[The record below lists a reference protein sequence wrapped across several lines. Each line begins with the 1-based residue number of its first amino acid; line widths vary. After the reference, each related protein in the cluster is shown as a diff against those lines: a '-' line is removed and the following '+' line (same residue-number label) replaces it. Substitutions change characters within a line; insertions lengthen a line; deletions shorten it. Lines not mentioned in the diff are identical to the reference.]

1 MKRSFLA
8 AIAAASLG
16 TTAQAHTHAEEVTV
30 AGPEGALAGT
40 LVAPAEGKP
49 VVIILP
55 GSGPTDRDGNNPMG
69 VTASTYRLLSEGL
82 AAHGIG
88 SLRIDKR
95 GLFASKVAVADGNN
109 VTIGDYAD
117 DVDAWA
123 KLVRARTGRDCVWL
137 LGHSE
142 GGIVALAAANRLE
155 GICGLV
161 LAATPGRPLG
171 TLLREQI
178 RGNPANAPILEQAN
192 GAIAQLE
199 NGERVDP
206 STLHP
211 GLAPLFAEQIQGY
224 LIDLMAQDPAKLLQG
239 TNLPVLILH
248 GDKDLQV
255 IAADA
260 DALAAARPD
269 AERVNFSDMNHV
281 LKDVAGDDRMTN
293 LTAYS
298 QPDLPLTAGLVDRI
312 AAFVEGQR

>member
-8 AIAAASLG
+8 AMAAASLG
-16 TTAQAHTHAEEVTV
+16 TTAPAHAEEVTV
-30 AGPEGALAGT
+30 AGPEGDLAGT

-49 VVIILP
+49 VVIIIP

-69 VTASTYRLLSEGL
+69 VTAGTYRLLSEGL
-82 AAHGIG
+82 AGRGIG

-95 GLFASKVAVADGNN
+95 GLFASKAAVADANA
-109 VTIGDYAD
+109 VSIGDYAG

-123 KLVRARTGRDCVWL
+123 KLVRARTGSECVWL

-142 GGIVALAAANRLE
+142 GGIVALLAANMFE

-171 TLLREQI
+171 TLLREQL
-178 RGNPANAPILEQAN
+178 RGNPANAPILEQADA
-192 GAIAQLE
+192 AIARLE
-199 NGERVDP
+199 KGERVDP
-206 STLHP
+206 SALHP
-211 GLAPLFAEQIQGY
+211 GLAPLFGEQIQGY
-224 LIDLMAQDPAKLLQG
+224 LIDLMAQHPAVLLER
-239 TNLPVLILH
+239 TTLPVLIVH

-255 IAADA
+255 VAADA

-269 AERVNFSDMNHV
+269 AERSNFPDMNHV

-293 LTAYS
+293 LAAYS
-298 QPDLPLTAGLVDRI
+298 RADLPLTTGLVDRI
-312 AAFVEGQR
+312 ATFVEERR